1 MKIIKNIFIW
11 FLLIFC
17 GIISFGGFLLLF
29 EAFNLINFTLFL
41 AFALWT
47 FLLIGL
53 ISKPS
58 SFLYKFAHWKKWT
71 GWLGLVIIFF
81 GIVFNLGCKHEWYEI
96 KNTPATCSSV
106 EINLYECSKCNIQ
119 EEHKGEQFLE
129 HNWIKTEEIL
139 PNCISIGKNIYT
151 CSLCGNN
158 KEEIVKADDTLH
170 NYILEKETQPTF
182 LERGHRLFKCNNC
195 EDIKGEFFGLIKA
208 PISFKI
214 RNYEKDFLGGI
225 TLNVSV
231 TNNTGVQIKYVEY
244 RIHFLN
250 DVGDIIYSDL
260 DPFKST
266 PMNWTITGPINP
278 GKTKTFGGYGFYN
291 QNFNGN
297 YVIDKIVVEYMN
309 GEVQYISN
317 ENFELYTNNLIK

>member
-11 FLLIFC
+11 LLLIPC
-17 GIISFGGFLLLF
+17 GIISFFGFLGLF
-29 EAFNLINFTLFL
+29 ETFNLMNCACSLAFTL
-41 AFALWT
+41 WT
-47 FLLIGL
+47 ILLIGL
-53 ISKPS
+53 ISNPS
-58 SFLYKFAHWKKWT
+58 SFLYKFAHWRKWT
-71 GWLGLVIIFF
+71 GWLGLALIFLGGLIPDHQHTWF
-81 GIVFNLGCKHEWYEI
+81 IVQT
-96 KNTPATCSSV
+96 TPASCSSV

-119 EEHKGEQFLE
+119 EECKGELFLE

-139 PNCISIGKNIYT
+139 SNCVNTGKNIYT
-151 CSLCGNN
+151 CSLCKNT
-158 KEEIVKADDTLH
+158 KEEIVKVDKTLH
-170 NYILEKETQPTF
+170 NYILETETQPTF
-182 LERGHRLFKCNNC
+182 LERGHRIFKCSNC
-195 EDIKGEFFGLIKA
+195 EDVKGEFFGLIKA
-208 PISFKI
+208 PVSFKI

-231 TNNTGVQIKYVEY
+231 TNNTDVQIKYVEY

-266 PMNWTITGPINP
+266 PMCWTITGPINS
-278 GKTKTFGGYGFYN
+278 GKTKTFRGCGFYN

-297 YVIDKIVVEYMN
+297 YIIDKIVIEYMN
-309 GEVQYISN
+309 SEVQYISN